1 VSALRSLAGAVLWR
15 VGAAA
20 LAFAAG
26 AWAGHEWGARAA
38 GAAHADQL
46 RRVSELYLRAVDD
59 GATRVE
65 HLQEQLTQSQTFASE
80 LAQRSRDVPTLAR
93 ARRPP
98 AAPGATHPGQ
108 AGAVAPEPGAG
119 QCQHGGPGE
128 LAQAPAA
135 TVAAA
140 AALPA
145 DGAAAPAGSGA
156 DDPGAGGPALTAGA
170 VSLWNSAL
178 AGAFV
183 PTGACSLADPTSAAC
198 AVDTGTSL
206 RDAWDNQ
213 AANAAA
219 CRGNS
224 AQLAALIDYL
234 RERERAWPAGG
245 PAGSND

>member
-1 VSALRSLAGAVLWR
+1 VSTLRTLAGAALWR

-26 AWAGHEWGARAA
+26 AWAGHEWGARAVD
-38 GAAHADQL
+38 AANAQQL

-65 HLQEQLTQSQTFASE
+65 HLQEQLTQSQTFASQ
-80 LAQRSRDVPTLAR
+80 LAQRSRDVHTLTR
-93 ARRPP
+93 PRRPQ
-98 AAPGATHPGQ
+98 AAPGATRTGQ
-108 AGAVAPEPGAG
+108 AGAVAPAPGAG
-119 QCQHGGPGE
+119 QCVHGGPGQ

-145 DGAAAPAGSGA
+145 DGAAAPAGGSA
-156 DDPGAGGPALTAGA
+156 DDPGADGVALTAAA

-178 AGAFV
+178 AGTLV
-183 PTGACSLADPTSAAC
+183 PTGACSLADPTTAAC
-198 AVDTGTSL
+198 AADAGASL

-213 AANAAA
+213 AINAAA
-219 CRGNS
+219 CRDNS
-224 AQLAALIDYL
+224 AQLAELISYL
-234 RERERAWPAGG
+234 RERERTWPAGR
-245 PAGSND
+245 PAGSN